1 MGKKNSKLR
10 ADEVEE
16 LTKRTY
22 FCEEEI
28 KQWYKGFMK
37 DCPDG
42 RLTLEGFKKIYKQ
55 FFPFGD
61 PSKFATFVFN
71 VFDENKDGFIE
82 FHEFLQA
89 LSVTSRGNVDEKLQ
103 WAFRLYDLDH
113 DGYITREELLDIVDA
128 IYKMVGNMVK
138 LPEEENTPEKR
149 VNKIFEVMDQNH
161 DNRLTYDEFLEG
173 SKKDPTIIQALTLYD
188 TSNSGSMTS

>member
-1 MGKKNSKLR
+1 MGKRNSKLKPE
-10 ADEVEE
+10 EVDS
-16 LTKRTY
+16 LKKTTY
-22 FCEEEI
+22 FSEGEI

-42 RLTLEGFKKIYKQ
+42 KLTLDGFTKIYQQ

-61 PSKFATFVFN
+61 PSKFAAFVFN

-89 LSVTSRGNVDEKLQ
+89 LSVTSRGNVEEKLK
-103 WAFRLYDLDH
+103 WAFKLYDLDN
-113 DGYITREELLDIVDA
+113 DGYITRQELLDIVDA
-128 IYKMVGNMVK
+128 IYRMVGETVT

-149 VNKIFEVMDQNH
+149 VNRIFSVMDKNK
-161 DNRLTYDEFLEG
+161 DDKLTFEEFLEG
-173 SKKDPTIIQALTLYD
+173 SKEDPTIIQALTLCD
-188 TSNSGSMTS
+188 ASR